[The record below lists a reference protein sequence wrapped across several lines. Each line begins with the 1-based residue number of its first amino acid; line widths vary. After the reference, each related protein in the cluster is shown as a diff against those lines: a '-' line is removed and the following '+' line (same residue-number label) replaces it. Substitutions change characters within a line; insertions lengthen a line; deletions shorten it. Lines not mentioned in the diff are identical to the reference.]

1 VPASS
6 QQPAASSQQ
15 PKILRLQMFKSRSFR
30 LARPSCRCRLALC
43 IALALGQYSA
53 FAADITAPPTEPVK
67 GRAPTASTPVFV
79 NKSASGKNPA
89 IDDQI
94 EASYAFT
101 DVDGDAEDSNNGVLQ
116 WKADASNIAN
126 ATTKTFVPTAAQLKK
141 FLTFDATPGTNPLI
155 TDPDRAVS
163 TVTSLPSGG
172 PVLPSRAQLA
182 SEFINAPAPNSM
194 RWGDAYMYCAN
205 KGERLPAV
213 AELQT
218 LFTTYTRANAVG
230 EESRGDIVNTYG
242 WDGGV
247 RWANTGSDASHDY
260 VYIHTNGQRNSNA
273 NSSNQP
279 VACITAGAG
288 EGLPTVT
295 AISIPNATVS
305 TPVKVEYTFVSNAT
319 IPSDRSRFQWYTAT
333 SASGAGKVIAT
344 GNGATTHTY
353 TPVNADGGKFLMVEI
368 TPASYDTVVGPTI
381 TGASM
386 SAVSQLEL
394 PMPAGTI
401 LAVNGHNFSIES
413 GFPATGFTGAEF
425 QVMMSGSAVNNS
437 NYTYSVDQSWLSVDS
452 AGKVKFTSEP
462 TSSSKTFKL
471 IAKDKNTQS
480 QYTKKFTISSLFTNN
495 GSTVMNWQG
504 AANYCSSRG
513 GQPLRQHLTNADR
526 NGVAGTRG
534 TGSLWGEWGNMG
546 SYPSAGFIVSG
557 SSHWTSE
564 AIDSS
569 NHWGVYLKDSQWA
582 NVSNNITVYVVCR
595 RAL

>member
-1 VPASS
+1 MQLFGIPPYKRCGTAFLLVSLCMAVKAEDISS
-6 QQPAASSQQ
+6 PQTDAV
-15 PKILRLQMFKSRSFR
+15 I
-30 LARPSCRCRLALC
+30 
-43 IALALGQYSA
+43 
-53 FAADITAPPTEPVK
+53 
-67 GRAPTASTPVFV
+67 GRAPTITTPVLS
-79 NKSASGKNPA
+79 NLSAPGRNPA
-89 IDDQI
+89 VDDQM
-94 EASYAFT
+94 EASYTFS
-101 DVDGDAEDSNNGVLQ
+101 DVDGDAEDSNNGVFQ

-163 TVTSLPSGG
+163 AVTSLPSGG

-182 SEFINAPAPNSM
+182 SEFINAPTNM

-205 KGERLPAV
+205 QGERLPTV

-230 EESRGDIVNTYG
+230 EDSRGDIVNTYG
-242 WDGGV
+242 WTGGV
-247 RWANTGSDASHDY
+247 RWANTGSDVSHDY
-260 VYIHTNGQRNSNA
+260 VYIHQDGRRNSND

-279 VACITAGAG
+279 VACIKAGPG

-295 AISIPNATVS
+295 AVSIPNAAVG
-305 TPVKVEYTFVSNAT
+305 TPVTVAYTYNGNAT
-319 IPSDRSRFQWYTAT
+319 IPDKSRFQWYTAT
-333 SASGAGKVIAT
+333 NATGADKEQATGAGAAT
-344 GNGATTHTY
+344 QTY
-353 TPVNADGGKFLMVEI
+353 TPVAADGGKFLMVEI